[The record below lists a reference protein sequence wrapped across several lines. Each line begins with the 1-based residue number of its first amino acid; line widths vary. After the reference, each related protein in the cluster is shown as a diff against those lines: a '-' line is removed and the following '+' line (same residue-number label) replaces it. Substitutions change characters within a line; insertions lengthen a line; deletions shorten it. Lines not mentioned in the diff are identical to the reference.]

1 MKQKQE
7 NEKKPDKQ
15 ELIHKALIKGK
26 VNPKIQTAIKRNI
39 QN

>member
-7 NEKKPDKQ
+7 NEKKPDRQ

-26 VNPKIQTAIKRNI
+26 VNPKLQSEIKRNI
-39 QN
+39 HN